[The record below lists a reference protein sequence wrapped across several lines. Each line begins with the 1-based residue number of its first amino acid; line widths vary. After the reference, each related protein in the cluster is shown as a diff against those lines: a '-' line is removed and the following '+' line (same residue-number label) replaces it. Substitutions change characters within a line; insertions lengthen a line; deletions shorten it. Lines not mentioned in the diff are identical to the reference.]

1 MEDYLSIARQCEL
14 ACIPRSSYYYRP
26 MPESTLNHELMRI
39 IDEQYMKTPF
49 YGIPRMTAFLRSKG
63 YNINHKRVE
72 RLMSIMGIHA
82 IYPKKH
88 LSNPTPSYKVYP
100 YLLKDIDICWPD
112 QVWCSDITYIRMK
125 RGFAYLVAIMDWYS
139 RYVLSWR
146 LSMTLD
152 AQFCIE
158 ALNDAL
164 LIGKPEIFNSDQGSQ
179 YTSNDFTS
187 TLLSQGI
194 LISMDG
200 RGRVFDNIFIER
212 LWRTLK
218 YEEVYLKD
226 YAHVWDAEHNIRKY
240 FEFYNTERYHS
251 ALGYKTPEEV
261 YSKKRDATSKI
272 NMTPEREETKLKKGS
287 FLS

>member
-1 MEDYLSIARQCEL
+1 
-14 ACIPRSSYYYRP
+14 
-26 MPESTLNHELMRI
+26 
-39 IDEQYMKTPF
+39 
-49 YGIPRMTAFLRSKG
+49 
-63 YNINHKRVE
+63 
-72 RLMSIMGIHA
+72 
-82 IYPKKH
+82 
-88 LSNPTPSYKVYP
+88 
-100 YLLKDIDICWPD
+100 
-112 QVWCSDITYIRMK
+112 
-125 RGFAYLVAIMDWYS
+125 
-139 RYVLSWR
+139 
-146 LSMTLD
+146 MTLD

-218 YEEVYLKD
+218 YEEVY
-226 YAHVWDAEHNIRKY
+226 
-240 FEFYNTERYHS
+240 
-251 ALGYKTPEEV
+251 
-261 YSKKRDATSKI
+261 SKKRDATSKI

>member
-1 MEDYLSIARQCEL
+1 MGDGLPISRQCKL
-14 ACIPRSSYYYRP
+14 AFIPRSSYYYKP
-26 MPESTLNHELMRI
+26 MPESTLNLELMRI

-49 YGIPRMTAFLRSKG
+49 YGILRMTAFLRSRG
-63 YNINHKRVE
+63 FNVNHKRTE
-72 RLMSIMGIHA
+72 RLMSLMGIHA
-82 IYPKKH
+82 IY
-88 LSNPTPSYKVYP
+88 S
-100 YLLKDIDICWPD
+100 D
-112 QVWCSDITYIRMK
+112 QVWCSDITYIRMR
-125 RGFAYLVAIMDWYS
+125 RGFAYVVAIMEWYS

-146 LSMTLD
+146 LSISLD

-158 ALNDAL
+158 ALKEAL
-164 LIGKPEIFNSDQGSQ
+164 LVGKPEIFNSDQGSQ
-179 YTSNDFTS
+179 YTSDDFTS
-187 TLLSQGI
+187 ILLSQGI

-226 YAHVWDAEHNIRKY
+226 YADLWEAEDNIGNY
-240 FEFYNTERYHS
+240 FEFYNTERCHS

-261 YSKKRDATSKI
+261 YLKKRDGTSKI
-272 NMTPEREETKLKKGS
+272 NMPAEREETKLRNAS